1 MDFEG
6 IVPSEISQ
14 TGKDKHC
21 MVLLTCRIFQKANFM
36 ESESGIVV
44 AGTGGGGKWDVDQ
57 RAQTFSF

>member
-44 AGTGGGGKWDVDQ
+44 AGTGGGGK
-57 RAQTFSF
+57 